1 MLFSREQ
8 IIDLKNKINYRDF
21 YRQFLQLKQ
30 SGKLLWSVCPFHNDH
45 SPSLSIDEETGIW
58 KCWVENIS
66 GDIIDFYIRLTGKSF
81 TDAVLDIAKS
91 QDIKMEIS
99 EELKK
104 ELALKRALYKLN
116 DNIALLYQKSLAKNK
131 EGQAYVLSRKFS
143 LDIIRQFKIGF
154 IPSAPLKDLGNQFIP
169 LLREAQ
175 LVNTNENGDTYNYF
189 STHRISIP
197 FFDEYGH
204 IVGFS
209 SRVTDNNYKPKY
221 LHSRTNK
228 IFKKD
233 ELLYAF
239 NFAKEKIKETKSVII
254 TEGQIDCIRCH
265 QFGITNTVATCGL
278 ALSDK
283 QLKLLKTYVKN
294 YYIIVEDKAGENMV
308 DKYYD
313 TISSN
318 NYWANI
324 KIIRLYEND
333 EKCDADEF
341 LLKYG
346 KGAFLDKI
354 KHAKPYHEYKL
365 IDSLR
370 NINYKT
376 IEEKKFHIYNN
387 RKYIAKITNP
397 IDKKQYIELLA
408 SKLELPENDIRK
420 IIARSEATDNDIK
433 VGKYDDRRTTAQ
445 KYIIATFFSNFG
457 VATAYKVMHKDL
469 KVYTKLDG
477 RFKKIYDKIINVILL
492 YGSNSDIINAI
503 HSLDI
508 MTQEELSLLDDAYF
522 KKDDFDYLLDEDDNT
537 QALKEFLLD
546 QINNLK

>member
-1 MLFSREQ
+1 
-8 IIDLKNKINYRDF
+8 
-21 YRQFLQLKQ
+21 
-30 SGKLLWSVCPFHNDH
+30 
-45 SPSLSIDEETGIW
+45 
-58 KCWVENIS
+58 
-66 GDIIDFYIRLTGKSF
+66 
-81 TDAVLDIAKS
+81 
-91 QDIKMEIS
+91 
-99 EELKK
+99 
-104 ELALKRALYKLN
+104 
-116 DNIALLYQKSLAKNK
+116 
-131 EGQAYVLSRKFS
+131 
-143 LDIIRQFKIGF
+143 
-154 IPSAPLKDLGNQFIP
+154 
-169 LLREAQ
+169 
-175 LVNTNENGDTYNYF
+175 
-189 STHRISIP
+189 
-197 FFDEYGH
+197 
-204 IVGFS
+204 
-209 SRVTDNNYKPKY
+209 
-221 LHSRTNK
+221 
-228 IFKKD
+228 
-233 ELLYAF
+233 
-239 NFAKEKIKETKSVII
+239 
-254 TEGQIDCIRCH
+254 
-265 QFGITNTVATCGL
+265 
-278 ALSDK
+278 
-283 QLKLLKTYVKN
+283 
-294 YYIIVEDKAGENMV
+294 MV

-333 EKCDADEF
+333 KKCDADEF

-477 RFKKIYDKIINVILL
+477 RFKKIYEKIINVILL

-503 HSLDI
+503 HSLDV
-508 MTQEELSLLDDAYF
+508 MTQDELGLLDDAYF
-522 KKDDFDYLLDEDDNT
+522 KKDDFDYLENEEE
-537 QALKEFLLD
+537 LKEFLLD
-546 QINNLK
+546 QVSNLK

>member
-1 MLFSREQ
+1 MFTHEQ
-8 IIDLKNKINYRDF
+8 IVELKSKINKREF

-30 SGKLLWSVCPFHNDH
+30 SGRLLWAVCPFHNDND
-45 SPSLSIDEETGIW
+45 PSFSIDEETGIW
-58 KCWVENIS
+58 KCWTENIS
-66 GDIIDFYIRLTGKSF
+66 GDIIDFYQRITGKSF
-81 TDAVLDIAKS
+81 VDSVMDIAKS
-91 QDIKMEIS
+91 QNIKMEIS
-99 EELKK
+99 EELRK
-104 ELALKRALYKLN
+104 ELELKRALYLLN
-116 DNIALLYQKSLAKNK
+116 NNVSVLFQRALAKNK
-131 EGQAYVLSRKFS
+131 EGQDYLLSRKFS
-143 LDIIRQFKIGF
+143 LDIIKQFKIGY
-154 IPSAPLKDLGNQFIP
+154 IPQAPLKALGDKFIP
-169 LLREAQ
+169 LLKEAG
-175 LVNTNENGDTYNYF
+175 LVNTNENGDVYNYF
-189 STHRISIP
+189 GTHRISIP
-197 FFDEYGH
+197 FFDEYNH

-221 LHSRTNK
+221 LHLRTNK

-233 ELLYAF
+233 ELLYAY

-265 QFGITNTVATCGL
+265 QFGITNTIATCGL

-294 YYIIVEDKAGENMV
+294 YYIIVEDKAGEDMV
-308 DKYYD
+308 DRYYD
-313 TISSN
+313 IISSN

-346 KGAFLDKI
+346 KSAFLDKI

-365 IDSLR
+365 IDSLK

-387 RKYIAKITNP
+387 RKYIAKITHP
-397 IDKKQYIELLA
+397 VDRKQYIELLA
-408 SKLELPENDIRK
+408 DKLELPENDIRK
-420 IIARSEATDNDIK
+420 IIAKSESTDTDIK
-433 VGKYDDRRTTAQ
+433 VGSYDDRRTTAQ

-457 VATAYKVMHKDL
+457 VSIAYNVMHNKL
-469 KVYTKLDG
+469 KIYNRLELK
-477 RFKKIYDKIINVILL
+477 FKKIYDKIINVILL
-492 YGSNSDIINAI
+492 YGSNSDIINII

-508 MTQEELSLLDDAYF
+508 MTQDELHILDDAYF
-522 KKDDFDYLLDEDDNT
+522 KKDDFDYLEDE
-537 QALKEFLLD
+537 KELELFLQD
-546 QINNLK
+546 QIENLK